1 MFGKNIPD
9 KKRYFVGA
17 AIAGAAALGGSILGA
32 TQQNKNIN
40 KQIAAQR
47 EENQKNREWNL
58 NLAKQQNQWNIEQW
72 NRENAYNT
80 PAAQMAR
87 YKAAGLNSDLI
98 YGQQNLSAASPEMT
112 AGDGS
117 QPTDV
122 SNLANKATIGDMV
135 SQAAATRLT
144 NAQAKLAESQAK
156 KADEEAD
163 AQHITNAWLPDL
175 LKGDVDVKEADVK
188 QKLADA
194 GLKGK
199 QIDVAVEQIKV
210 MQQSVKE
217 SQKKIEDLQ
226 SQMENRTFQQV
237 QAMLEY
243 NLKKDKQSYE
253 VREILSR
260 IGVNSATAR
269 RITNLLPYEIAESIS
284 RTNVNDATAA
294 LTFLKQGTEMI
305 IQANGRLDN
314 AQKSEMIKALQMDN
328 FEKLMQLNVH
338 LNPDGTEHIVSQC
351 FRAIEQIVK
360 AVSPLK

>member
-1 MFGKNIPD
+1 MLS
-9 KKRYFVGA
+9 
-17 AIAGAAALGGSILGA
+17 AALGIASSFAGNIAS
-32 TQQNKNIN
+32 NKNIDT
-40 KQIAAQR
+40 QIAAQQN
-47 EENQKNREWNL
+47 ENQKNRDWNL
-58 NLAKQQNQWNIEQW
+58 NLAKLQNQWNIDQW
-72 NRENAYNT
+72 NRENAYNS

-87 YKAAGLNSDLI
+87 YKAAGLNPDLI
-98 YGQQNLSAASPEMT
+98 YGQPNLSAASPEMT
-112 AGDGS
+112 SGDGS
-117 QPTDV
+117 LPTDV
-122 SNLANKATIGDMV
+122 SNLANKRTIGDIV
-135 SQAAATRLT
+135 SQAASTRLT
-144 NAQAKLAESQAK
+144 NAQAKLAESQADK
-156 KADEEAD
+156 TD
-163 AQHITNAWLPDL
+163 AETVGQTINNDWLPKL
-175 LKGDVDVKEADVK
+175 LKGQTEINEADVK
-188 QKLADA
+188 QRLADA

-199 QIDVAVEQIKV
+199 QIEVAVEQIKV

-217 SQKKIEDLQ
+217 SQQKINDLQ

-269 RITNLLPYEIAESIS
+269 RIVNLLPYEIAESIS
-284 RTNVNDATAA
+284 RTGVNDATAA

-314 AQKSEMIKALQMDN
+314 AQKSAMIDALKYDN
-328 FEKLMQLNVH
+328 YEKLMQLNSH
-338 LNPDGTEHIVSQC
+338 LNPDGTEHMVSKC

>member
-1 MFGKNIPD
+1 MFSTAIG
-9 KKRYFVGA
+9 VA
-17 AIAGAAALGGSILGA
+17 SSIAGNVAS
-32 TQQNKNIN
+32 NKNIDT
-40 KQIAAQR
+40 QIAAQQY
-47 EENQKNREWNL
+47 ENEKNREYNL
-58 NLAKQQNQWNIEQW
+58 NLAKMQNQWNIEQW
-72 NRENAYNT
+72 NRENAYNS

-112 AGDGS
+112 AGEGS

-122 SNLANKATIGDMV
+122 SNLANKRTIGDMV
-135 SQAAATRLT
+135 SQAASTRLT
-144 NAQAKLAESQAK
+144 NAQAKLAESQADK
-156 KADEEAD
+156 TD
-163 AQHITNAWLPDL
+163 AETTGQNINNEWLPQL
-175 LKGDVDVKEADVK
+175 LKGQTEINEADVK
-188 QKLADA
+188 QRLADA

-199 QIDVAVEQIKV
+199 QIEVAVEQIKV

-226 SQMENRTFQQV
+226 SQMESRTFQQV

-253 VREILSR
+253 VSEILSR

-269 RITNLLPYEIAESIS
+269 RIVNLLPYEIAESIS
-284 RTNVNDATAA
+284 RAGVNDATAA

-305 IQANGRLDN
+305 IQANGRLDQS
-314 AQKSEMIKALQMDN
+314 QKSEMIKSLQLDN
-328 FEKLMQLNVH
+328 YEKLMQLNSH
-338 LNPDGTEHIVSQC
+338 LNPDGTEHLVSKC

>member
-1 MFGKNIPD
+1 MSWS
-9 KKRYFVGA
+9 
-17 AIAGAAALGGSILGA
+17 AIASIAG
-32 TQQNKNIN
+32 NIASN
-40 KQIAAQR
+40 MNISKQVSEQR
-47 EENQKNREWNL
+47 KENQANRDWNL
-58 NLAKQQNQWNIEQW
+58 NLAKQQNQWNIDQW
-72 NRENAYNT
+72 NRENEYNS

-87 YKAAGLNSDLI
+87 YKSAGLNPDLM

-112 AGDGS
+112 AGEGS

-122 SNLANKATIGDMV
+122 SNLANKRTIGDIV
-135 SQAAATRLT
+135 SQASNVRLT
-144 NAQAKLAESQAK
+144 NAQAKLAESQADK
-156 KADEEAD
+156 VD
-163 AQHITNAWLPDL
+163 AETVGQTINNDWLPKL
-175 LKGDVDVKEADVK
+175 LKGQVEINEADVK

-199 QIDVAVEQIKV
+199 QIEVAVEQIKV

-243 NLKKDKQSYE
+243 NLRKDKQSYE

-269 RITNLLPYEIAESIS
+269 RIVNLLPYEIAESIS
-284 RTNVNDATAA
+284 RTGLNDATAA

-314 AQKSEMIKALQMDN
+314 AQKSEMINALKYDN
-328 FEKLMQLNVH
+328 MEKLMQLSVR
-338 LNPDGTEHIVSQC
+338 LNPDGTEHIVSKA
-351 FRAIEQIVK
+351 FRAISEMVK

>member
-9 KKRYFVGA
+9 KKLYFIGA
-17 AIAGAAALGGSILGA
+17 VIDGVSSFIGGL
-32 TQQNKNIN
+32 QKNKQID
-40 KQIAAQR
+40 KQIAAQK

-58 NLAKQQNQWNIEQW
+58 NLAKQQNQWNIDQW

-144 NAQAKLAESQAK
+144 NAQAELAESQAR
-156 KADEEAD
+156 KADKEAD

-175 LKGDVDVKEADVK
+175 LKGDVDIKEADVK

-199 QIDVAVEQIKV
+199 QADVAVEQIKV

-217 SQKKIEDLQ
+217 SQQKINDLQ

-243 NLKKDKQSYE
+243 NLKKDKQRYE
-253 VREILSR
+253 IREILSK
-260 IGVNSATAR
+260 IGVNSANIK
-269 RITNLLPYEIAESIS
+269 RILGLLPYEIAESIS

-305 IQANGRLDN
+305 IQANGRLDK

-328 FEKLMQLNVH
+328 YEKLMDLSIH
-338 LNPDGTEHIVSQC
+338 LNPDGSQHWLSEC
-351 FRAIEQIVK
+351 FRALGFMIDK
-360 AVSPLK
+360 VSPLK

>member
-1 MFGKNIPD
+1 
-9 KKRYFVGA
+9 
-17 AIAGAAALGGSILGA
+17 
-32 TQQNKNIN
+32 
-40 KQIAAQR
+40 
-47 EENQKNREWNL
+47 
-58 NLAKQQNQWNIEQW
+58 
-72 NRENAYNT
+72 
-80 PAAQMAR
+80 
-87 YKAAGLNSDLI
+87 
-98 YGQQNLSAASPEMT
+98 MT
-112 AGDGS
+112 AGEGS

-122 SNLANKATIGDMV
+122 SNLANKRTIGDMAM
-135 SQAAATRLT
+135 QAAQTRLV
-144 NAQAKLAESQAK
+144 NAQADKVENESVGQTINN
-156 KADEEAD
+156 E
-163 AQHITNAWLPDL
+163 WLPKL
-175 LKGDVDVKEADVK
+175 LKGQTEINDADVK
-188 QKLADA
+188 DKLASA

-199 QIDVAVEQIKV
+199 QLEVAAEQIKV

-217 SQKKIEDLQ
+217 SQQKINDLQ

-338 LNPDGTEHIVSQC
+338 LNSDGTEHIVSQC